1 MLPRNPVS
9 SRMLRAWWAMRSQK
23 RRRAQ
28 AGGSGLVVPA
38 PVITNGYTDWGRTE
52 EGWADVII
60 EFTFDDPGFA
70 ALGL

>member
-1 MLPRNPVS
+1 
-9 SRMLRAWWAMRSQK
+9 MRSQK

-28 AGGSGLVVPA
+28 AAGAGLVVPA
-38 PVITNGYTDWGRTE
+38 PLITNGYTDWGRTE